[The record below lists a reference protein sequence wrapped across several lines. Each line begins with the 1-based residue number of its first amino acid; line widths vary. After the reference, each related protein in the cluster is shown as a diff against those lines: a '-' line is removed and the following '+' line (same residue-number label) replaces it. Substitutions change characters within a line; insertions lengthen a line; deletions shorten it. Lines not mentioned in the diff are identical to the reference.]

1 MEVVLAR
8 RFRNRSRPRRMFLV
22 ADGRV
27 EVASGVGV
35 VVGFLLPRFKL
46 NRVRPRLPN
55 NRERVEVGGGL
66 VEVVEG
72 LNGNMIWGSVIVYI
86 LFLNVDMLLGILI

>member
-1 MEVVLAR
+1 
-8 RFRNRSRPRRMFLV
+8 MFLV
-22 ADGRV
+22 ADRRV

-86 LFLNVDMLLGILI
+86 LFLNVDMLLGILFLEVIFLKL